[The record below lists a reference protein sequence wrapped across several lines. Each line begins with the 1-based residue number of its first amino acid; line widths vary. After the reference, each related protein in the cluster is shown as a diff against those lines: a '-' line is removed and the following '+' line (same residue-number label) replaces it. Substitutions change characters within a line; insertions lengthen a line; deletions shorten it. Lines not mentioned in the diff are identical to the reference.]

1 MRNKKNFLAGGGK
14 VNMSV
19 CNYCAYRNSYDCEDE
34 YDRSENCE
42 SFKLDFETLSKKQKK
57 KIKKILSREEE

>member
-1 MRNKKNFLAGGGK
+1 
-14 VNMSV
+14 MSV